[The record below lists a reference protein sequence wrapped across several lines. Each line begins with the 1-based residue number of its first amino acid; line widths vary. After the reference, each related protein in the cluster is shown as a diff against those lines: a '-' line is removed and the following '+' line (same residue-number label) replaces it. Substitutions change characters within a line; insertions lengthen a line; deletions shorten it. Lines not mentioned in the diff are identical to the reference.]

1 MYIISTK
8 NGEMVQFSN
17 VDIGDTLN
25 ILASTWG
32 DNLIYTTDEVICEK
46 AEKLEWFGVIV
57 ENGQIVDVVEAE
69 PATAIINTPTLE
81 ERIAALEMAMSFML
95 GM

>member
-1 MYIISTK
+1 MYIVSTK
-8 NGEMVQFSN
+8 DGELVQFSN

-25 ILASTWG
+25 ILAPTWG

-46 AEKLEWFGVIV
+46 AEKLEWFRVIV
-57 ENGQIVDVVEAE
+57 ENGQIVDVVKAE
-69 PATAIINTPTLE
+69 PPTDIINMPTSE
-81 ERIAALEMAMSFML
+81 ERLAALEAAMSFML